1 MIFKNREEAAYQLAE
16 KLKEYKGRN
25 PLILAIPRGAVPMAR
40 IISDALEGEM
50 DVVLVHKLRAPFQPE
65 LAIGSVDETGQTF
78 LNKNM
83 QGIDITHSYILK
95 EKEAQIEM
103 LRKRRARYTPIHTPI
118 SPTNRIVVIVDDGI
132 ATGSSMI
139 AALHVVRV
147 KNPKKLVAATAVAPF
162 DSLQVIR
169 ELADDT
175 VCLEVPADFMAVGQF
190 FEEFSQVSDDEVIAI
205 LQGKVSKSSAT
216 Q

>member
-25 PLILAIPRGAVPMAR
+25 PLILAIPRGAIPMAR
-40 IISDALEGEM
+40 IISDVLEGEM
-50 DVVLVHKLRAPFQPE
+50 DVVLVHKLRAPFQAE

-83 QGIDITHSYILK
+83 QGIDISHSYIMK
-95 EKEAQIEM
+95 EKGTQLKM
-103 LRKRRARYTPIHTPI
+103 LRKRRELYTPVHPPIHPA
-118 SPTNRIVVIVDDGI
+118 NRIVVIVDDGI

-139 AALHVVRV
+139 AALHAIRV
-147 KNPKKLVAATAVAPF
+147 KNPKKLIAATAVAPF
-162 DSLQVIR
+162 DSLQAVR

-175 VCLEVPADFMAVGQF
+175 VCLDIPSDFMAVGQF
-190 FEEFSQVSDDEVIAI
+190 FEEFSQVSDEDVISI
-205 LQGKVSKSSAT
+205 LREKASKSRAA